1 MVITI
6 EMPVSGIAN
15 SWDKTIEVFNK
26 YDIPVGSNK
35 ALKEHL
41 QDKELDLLISDL
53 NKSIGSS
60 EVTCIE
66 GG

>member
-1 MVITI
+1 MVITM

-15 SWDKTIEVFNK
+15 SWDETKEVFKK
-26 YDIPVGSNK
+26 YGIPVGSIK

-41 QDKELDLLISDL
+41 QDKGLDLLISDL
-53 NKSIGSS
+53 NKTIGSS
-60 EVTCIE
+60 EATCTV

>member
-1 MVITI
+1 VVITI

-15 SWDKTIEVFNK
+15 SWDSTKEVFKK
-26 YDIPVGSNK
+26 YNITVSSNK

-41 QDKELDLLISDL
+41 QDKEMDLLISDL
-53 NKSIGSS
+53 NKTIGSS

-66 GG
+66 GS

>member
-6 EMPVSGIAN
+6 EMPVSGITN
-15 SWDKTIEVFNK
+15 SWDETIEVFKK

-41 QDKELDLLISDL
+41 QDEELDLLISDL
-53 NKSIGSS
+53 NITIGSS
-60 EVTCIE
+60 VVTCIE